1 VLLSVTRPL
10 EQAAMEVPGILRVR
24 SRTFRGS
31 AEISAQFAP
40 DADMAAA
47 LQLLQSGVDEARS
60 EMPADVQAQTQIQ
73 VERLTAASFPVLSLN
88 LTGNLSSADL
98 RDYAF
103 FVVRPALSRVPGVG
117 RVEVMASDSREI
129 EVVPDPERLLAARLT
144 VHDVAEALRKANQL
158 APVARYSAAGRQTL
172 VLASGLFTAP
182 EQIAQTPV
190 VVRDG
195 AAVRVSDLAAIFPG
209 VPDRTSLVTGGGRDA
224 AAIINVSQQPGAS
237 ILDVQKGV
245 DQALKELAK
254 SLPSG
259 LRIAKVYDL
268 ADFVATAITNVRD
281 AILIGGVLAVIVL
294 LLFLRDWRVTLVS
307 AVTLPLT
314 VLSTFLFLR
323 VLHESINLMSMGGL
337 AVAIGLVIDDAVV
350 VVENIFRRMEAG
362 GSADAVWDATAELVA
377 PVVGSTL
384 TTVVVLLPLGLLSGV
399 VGQFFR
405 SLSLTLSVAVL
416 ISLFLALGLIP
427 LLAQFAYRRR
437 GEGGPATQPEKHRGA
452 GLERMYG
459 RSLHAVTS
467 RPLLAGLAVL
477 ALGLAGYLL
486 YRQMPSGFLPQMD
499 EGGFVID
506 YLTPPGSALE
516 ESDRLIRKAEALVA
530 ATPEVAS
537 FSRRTGSE
545 LGLFATEQNKGDIL
559 VRLKPRGERSRSSEQ
574 VIEELRGKLNK
585 ALPGVDIEFVQLLQ
599 DMIGDLEGAP
609 TPIEVKIFGDDPAQL
624 DRLAEEVEPILS
636 SVRGVV
642 DVVGVERGGPEQTWE
657 IDPVAAGRAG
667 LTVEDVT
674 AQLAAGFLGE
684 DATSVRRLDR
694 QIPVRVRYPDA
705 VRFDPSRLA
714 SAPLRTADGKLVPF
728 SSLGR
733 STQSAGESLLQRENL
748 RQMALISGHL
758 EGRDLGS
765 AVQEVRSR
773 LAKVRLPVGYTA
785 EVGGQYESQ
794 RQAFRELL
802 MVFGIAASLVFL
814 VIVFELRALTPAF
827 LIVGAAPLSLAG
839 AFLLLL
845 ATGTDLNVSAA
856 MGLILLVGLVVKN
869 GIVMMDYAH
878 HMARTMPFP
887 EAVEH
892 AAQVRLR
899 PILMTTLCTLFGLL
913 PLALGLGA
921 GAELQKPL
929 ALAVIGG
936 LGLSTLVT
944 LYLVPS
950 IYIAAHRR
958 GTRRLMRPPVLCVLF
973 TALLLLPA
981 ASAQAAL
988 SNPKK
993 EDIDFIAEHLPEA
1006 AQDARWLSLS
1016 TLHGP
1021 LAKGTWETSAQ
1032 VGYSRATASLFRID
1046 GPMVSLGAGYAF
1058 RDGWAIQGLGF
1069 YDSLS
1074 ISGDTAREVLHPFFS
1089 RRIPLDLP
1097 ENADF
1102 SHPRGDYRHWG
1113 IGGALVHRLSPG
1125 GTDKYWT
1132 LTAGLLYDR
1141 TELDNFQVD
1150 YRIAGGASAGAA
1162 GTLDHSGT
1170 ADFALVYLVL
1180 QQVRPLGSR
1189 FRLVP
1194 RFTGGV
1200 PYPKGDFNGRLTGP
1214 GFTAGGGDDPTRRP
1228 GAIGDGFFGFGAEIE
1243 HVRSG
1248 LSLDL
1253 GGTLAF
1259 PLVEKLTHEGV
1270 SQAINVQITWRR

>member
-1 VLLSVTRPL
+1 LKPLRLARDHAPAVLVATVLLAAAGGIIYTALPSSIYPPLQFPRILVVAHAGILPANSVLLSVTRPL

-40 DADMAAA
+40 NADMAAA
-47 LQLLQSGVDEARS
+47 LQLLQSGVEEART
-60 EMPADVQAQTQIQ
+60 EMPPEVQVQ
-73 VERLTAASFPVLSLN
+73 VERLTAATFPILSLN
-88 LTGNLSSADL
+88 LTGNLPGADL
-98 RDYAF
+98 RDDAF
-103 FVVRPALSRVPGVG
+103 FIVRPALSRVPGVG

-129 EVVPDPERLLAARLT
+129 QVVPEPARLFAAGLT

-158 APVARYSAAGRQTL
+158 APVARYTAAGRQTL
-172 VLASGLFTAP
+172 VLASGLFSSP

-190 VVRDG
+190 VVRAG
-195 AAVRVSDLAAIFPG
+195 ATVRVGDLATVFPG
-209 VPDRTSLVTGGGRDA
+209 VPDRTNLVTGNGRDA
-224 AAIINVSQQPGAS
+224 AIINISQQPGAS

-245 DQALKELAK
+245 DAALKDVAK

-259 LRIAKVYDL
+259 LRISKVYDL
-268 ADFVATAITNVRD
+268 ADFVSTAITNVRD
-281 AILIGGVLAVIVL
+281 AILIGGVLAILVL

-323 VLHESINLMSMGGL
+323 LFNESINLMSMGGL

-362 GSADAVWDATAELVA
+362 GSPDAVWDATAELVA

-384 TTVVVLLPLGLLSGV
+384 TTVVVLVPLGLLSGV

-405 SLSLTLSVAVL
+405 ALSLTLSVAVL

-427 LLAQFAYRRR
+427 LLARLAYTHRSHK
-437 GEGGPATQPEKHRGA
+437 GAGTKAEKQRGA
-452 GLERMYG
+452 GLERVYA
-459 RSLHAVTS
+459 RSLRTVTS
-467 RPLLAGLAVL
+467 RPLLAGLAVAVL
-477 ALGLAGYLL
+477 AVAGFLL
-486 YRQMPSGFLPQMD
+486 YRLMPSGFLPQMD

-516 ESDRLIRKAEALVA
+516 ESDRLLRKAEAIVA

-559 VRLKPRGERSRSSEQ
+559 VRLKPRGDRSRSSQQ
-574 VIEELRGKLNK
+574 VIEEMRGKLVE
-585 ALPGVDIEFVQLLQ
+585 ALPGVEIEFVQLLQ

-624 DRLAEEVEPILS
+624 DRLAEEIEPVLTG
-636 SVRGVV
+636 VQGVV
-642 DVVGVERGGPEQTWE
+642 DVVGVERGGPELTWE

-667 LTVEDVT
+667 LSVEDVT
-674 AQLAAGFLGE
+674 SQLAAGFLGE
-684 DATSVRRLDR
+684 SSTSVRQLDR

-705 VRFDPSRLA
+705 VRSDPARLA
-714 SAPLRTADGKLVPF
+714 SAPVRTADGKLVPL

-733 STQSAGESLLQRENL
+733 PVPSAGESVLQRENL
-748 RQMALISGHL
+748 RQMALLTGRL

-765 AVQEVRSR
+765 AVQEIRTR
-773 LAKVRLPVGYTA
+773 LARIRLPVGYTS

-814 VIVFELRALTPAF
+814 IMVFEFRALTPAV
-827 LIVGAAPLSLAG
+827 LILGAAPLSLGG
-839 AFLLLL
+839 AFLVLL
-845 ATGTDLNVSAA
+845 ATGTELNVSAA

-869 GIVMMDYAH
+869 GIVMLDYAH
-878 HMARTMPFP
+878 HLAREMPFP

-944 LYLVPS
+944 LYLLPS
-950 IYIAAHRR
+950 IYIAVHRR
-958 GTRRLMRPPVLCVLF
+958 
-973 TALLLLPA
+973 
-981 ASAQAAL
+981 
-988 SNPKK
+988 
-993 EDIDFIAEHLPEA
+993 
-1006 AQDARWLSLS
+1006 
-1016 TLHGP
+1016 
-1021 LAKGTWETSAQ
+1021 
-1032 VGYSRATASLFRID
+1032 
-1046 GPMVSLGAGYAF
+1046 
-1058 RDGWAIQGLGF
+1058 
-1069 YDSLS
+1069 
-1074 ISGDTAREVLHPFFS
+1074 
-1089 RRIPLDLP
+1089 
-1097 ENADF
+1097 
-1102 SHPRGDYRHWG
+1102 RG
-1113 IGGALVHRLSPG
+1113 
-1125 GTDKYWT
+1125 
-1132 LTAGLLYDR
+1132 
-1141 TELDNFQVD
+1141 
-1150 YRIAGGASAGAA
+1150 
-1162 GTLDHSGT
+1162 
-1170 ADFALVYLVL
+1170 
-1180 QQVRPLGSR
+1180 
-1189 FRLVP
+1189 
-1194 RFTGGV
+1194 
-1200 PYPKGDFNGRLTGP
+1200 
-1214 GFTAGGGDDPTRRP
+1214 
-1228 GAIGDGFFGFGAEIE
+1228 
-1243 HVRSG
+1243 
-1248 LSLDL
+1248 
-1253 GGTLAF
+1253 
-1259 PLVEKLTHEGV
+1259 
-1270 SQAINVQITWRR
+1270 